1 MIKIPPVTLKNPKPY
16 KIKLGFKKMIY
27 IFSAPGVVNIK
38 K

>member
-1 MIKIPPVTLKNPKPY
+1 MIKILPVTLKNPKPY

-27 IFSAPGVVNIK
+27 LFSAPKIVNTK